1 MITESEP
8 SARDPLEQLRSL
20 SETGRALT
28 YATTLEQVARLTVE
42 RGARLLSASS
52 ALIMLADEDG
62 LLQVRDTLGIDES
75 RVTRFSAPLDDELIG
90 RLQGLLDVPDDCFV
104 AVPLVANSVVTG
116 LLAVGRREP
125 PTDADEWLLSALADQ
140 AAMALENARVGGE
153 VRGVMAARL
162 LASEGATHAK
172 DRALATLAHDIRSP
186 LGAIEAY
193 CELLQ
198 DGVYGPVNERQRD
211 AIGRVR
217 MSGHHLLSVL
227 DTVMDM
233 ARLNAGVVRVAAER
247 VNLSDVVREAV
258 EIMQPAAE
266 ARLQTLQLG
275 RQADMVVIGDH
286 AHLRQV
292 LVNLIGNAVKFT
304 PKDGVIGVSTSVE
317 EDGAAGRG
325 VIRVSDTGP
334 GIAEAERGAI
344 FEPFYRSEG
353 TAQEPGI
360 GLGLAISRALVTAM
374 GGTLE
379 VESVPGAG
387 ATFVVRLALVE
398 SAAG

>member
-1 MITESEP
+1 MITESAP

-42 RGARLLSASS
+42 RGAQLLNASS
-52 ALIMLADEDG
+52 ALIMLADDDG

-75 RVTRFSAPLDDELIG
+75 RVTRFRAPLDDELIG
-90 RLQGLLDVPDDCFV
+90 RLQGLLGVPDDCFV

-116 LLAVGRREP
+116 LLAVGRQEP
-125 PTDADEWLLSALADQ
+125 PSDADEWLLSALADQ

-162 LASEGATHAK
+162 LASEGATNAK

-198 DGVYGPVNERQRD
+198 DGVYGAINERQRD

-227 DTVMDM
+227 NTVMDM

-258 EIMQPAAE
+258 EIMLPAAE
-266 ARLQTLQLG
+266 ARLQTLQPG
-275 RQADMVVIGDH
+275 RPVDVVVIGDH
-286 AHLRQV
+286 GHLRQV
-292 LVNLIGNAVKFT
+292 LVNLIGNAIKFT
-304 PKDGVIGVSTSVE
+304 PKAGVIGVTTGL
-317 EDGAAGRG
+317 DPIDPAGWG
-325 VIRVSDTGP
+325 VVRVTDTGP
-334 GIAEAERGAI
+334 GITEAERAAI

-360 GLGLAISRALVTAM
+360 GM
-374 GGTLE
+374 GGTLD
-379 VESVPGAG
+379 VESEPGAG
-387 ATFVVRLALVE
+387 ATFVVRLARTAV
-398 SAAG
+398 AAA